1 MRNFNEIFGK
11 DVVYDNIK
19 NHKRQAFAL
28 YVENPFL
35 EKKNKTGGGGMRDCG
50 ETEHTHQPDY
60 LGLLA
65 KIA

>member
-11 DVVYDNIK
+11 DVADDNIK

-35 EKKNKTGGGGMRDCG
+35 EKTKRGKRRMRDCG
-50 ETEHTHQPDY
+50 EIDHTNQPDY
-60 LGLLA
+60 LWLLA